1 MNPTNLGRQNG
12 ALVLEVLK
20 VLGRPATSYEV
31 AERVADVYRL
41 PLHRIRP
48 VVTDVLEGGRREGFF
63 GCLNGRYSVVQPVVE
78 QLGRDIDQY
87 AAEILSECSAPGAL
101 PQMSPL
107 MLKLQQLDGSPPM
120 VNGSRYR
127 RTTSGEQRERLP
139 SGDVPLEARL
149 LMLPVSPLL

>member
-31 AERVADVYRL
+31 AERVSDVYRL
-41 PLHRIRP
+41 PLLPIRP
-48 VVTDVLEGGRREGFF
+48 VVTDVLEGGLRQGFF
-63 GCLNGRYSVVQPVVE
+63 SCSNGRYSVVQSVVD

-87 AAEILSECSAPGAL
+87 AVEILAGCSSTGAP

-120 VNGSRYR
+120 VFANGYR
-127 RTTSGEQRERLP
+127 RTTSGEQRERMP
-139 SGDVPLEARL
+139 SGDVPLDARL
-149 LMLPVSPLL
+149 LMLPVSTLL